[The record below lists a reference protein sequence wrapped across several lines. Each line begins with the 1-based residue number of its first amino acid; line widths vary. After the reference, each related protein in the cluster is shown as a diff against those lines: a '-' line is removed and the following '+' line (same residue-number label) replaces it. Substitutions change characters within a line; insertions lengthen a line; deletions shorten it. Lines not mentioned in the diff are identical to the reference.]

1 MEGVKKEKVQTP
13 WIASKVL
20 AIPNHLGLAGA
31 WNPLAQ
37 TALNLIQ
44 DNPALKVLEGL
55 GPLFGYLP
63 KGRLAFIP
71 AGPRP
76 LGDRKTQS
84 CDASAPTVEISAAAA
99 SSGGFT
105 PPGPQPLGDRTRTR

>member
-1 MEGVKKEKVQTP
+1 MAAAHPDIQDKYLMEGVKKEKVQTP

-20 AIPNHLGLAGA
+20 AIRYHLGLAGA

-55 GPLFGYLP
+55 TRATLW
-63 KGRLAFIP
+63 GR
-71 AGPRP
+71 
-76 LGDRKTQS
+76 DRA
-84 CDASAPTVEISAAAA
+84 D
-99 SSGGFT
+99 GFFYT
-105 PPGPQPLGDRTRTR
+105 KRCLKNG